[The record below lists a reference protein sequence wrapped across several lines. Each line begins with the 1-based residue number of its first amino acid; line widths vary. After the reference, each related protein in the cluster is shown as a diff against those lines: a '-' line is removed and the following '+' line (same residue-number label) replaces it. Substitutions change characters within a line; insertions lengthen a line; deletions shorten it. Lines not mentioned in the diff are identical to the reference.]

1 MISPLKFIYSE
12 KATKFCEIFTL
23 LLTACTVVKSK
34 VKISQNCVAFSEFMN
49 FNINILIAFFNGM
62 KLTDSR
68 CFAAWKCVSTNKFVT
83 VSLDFKSSTGVFGR
97 LSIVQTIHVK
107 GWSCDFQIIFSSLD
121 DAEGWGSVD
130 LQKSLW

>member
-1 MISPLKFIYSE
+1 MAE
-12 KATKFCEIFTL
+12 
-23 LLTACTVVKSK
+23 
-34 VKISQNCVAFSEFMN
+34 ISQNFVAFSEYMN
-49 FNINILIAFFNGM
+49 FILIAFFNGM
-62 KLTDSR
+62 KLTDSW
-68 CFAAWKCVSTNKFVT
+68 CFAVGKSVSTNKFVT

-130 LQKSLW
+130 L